1 MTIGAVLTL
10 VLQARENT
18 LRALQDSADDRTEAK
33 AAMAAAFETAN
44 RRLAA
49 DTLEVLRWSFIE
61 LATIMA
67 DLGIREHNR
76 AFQPAIRLIGQGYGD
91 QTAEDVARAFDQRRR
106 YLPDLTATVWGR
118 AERRERMLAN
128 LLDVVDADDR
138 MGAMD
143 MAGVLERMWA
153 PARQGPRWAWS
164 RMQILSPRGRAR
176 SRLGLLPPGSVRG
189 ESYVHLRLAR
199 TEIAGLQQRMAA
211 DRYAVQPWVTG
222 VEWTLSPAHPRLDIC
237 DDLADRNP
245 YPKDAVPPIPHPNC
259 LCVLVPAVMEPSRF
273 AARTEAWARGENEFL
288 DDYADWLGDRSF
300 LESYPMVEG
309 GGLRTWTGKDL
320 PEVPNDLRAIYETTR
335 WSPRIRV
342 STEAAEAW
350 DRVKGSLSAS
360 RGSVPPPAA
369 PPPTPVP
376 VVKALHEMNADEAVA
391 YLRNPVAGS
400 QAARKIRKLRHEIK
414 SLEARAKR
422 LDDEIVDTLKYKG
435 DQSPPV
441 SDRKASAA
449 PLIEQRDSMH
459 VDIIRKGYDIRAAMG
474 DLREEIMAPEPLS
487 NMQVVHELPKSWTA
501 AEKRL
506 ARRKT
511 DRGVRDFQRMVR
523 MPEGDDR
530 PHFYANVSKT
540 QKRANHSPEVG
551 MKDSSLH
558 ISTINVNL
566 DDPLSTHIHEWG
578 HALEWQDRA
587 RFERSVDFLQRRTQT
602 DSARRMRDLT
612 GNPNYDAHEIAIRD
626 DFADA
631 YTGKIYRGGS
641 ADVPFRY
648 RVSEELKEEFP
659 DAPDFVETF
668 VRSSEV
674 ASMGIQ
680 RMWENALGLLESDE
694 DMFRFVWQ
702 VLMER

>member
-259 LCVLVPAVMEPSRF
+259 LCVLVPAVMEPNRF

-320 PEVPNDLRAIYETTR
+320 PEVPKDLRAIYETTR

-350 DRVKGSLSAS
+350 DRVKSSLSAS

-391 YLRNPVAGS
+391 HLRAKG
-400 QAARKIRKLRHEIK
+400 REI
-414 SLEARAKR
+414 LELDKARAPIHAR
-422 LDDEIVDTLKYKG
+422 IQGINDEIAAAYDAGADVDDAVIDALY
-435 DQSPPV
+435 
-441 SDRKASAA
+441 DRTDRGWA
-449 PLIEQRDSMH
+449 E
-459 VDIIRKGYDIRAAMG
+459 
-474 DLREEIMAPEPLS
+474 LRELEKKANKLERELRESVLAPEPLS
-487 NMQVVHELPKSWTA
+487 DMQVEINIPKSWKKADREAALATA
-501 AEKRL
+501 RQ
-506 ARRKT
+506 
-511 DRGVRDFQRMVR
+511 GVRDFQRMVR
-523 MPEGDDR
+523 VPDGTGPQIVKQVDVDKR
-530 PHFYANVSKT
+530 T
-540 QKRANHSPEVG
+540 KRAYHLRMNDGQSVTHLNPNNDVG
-551 MKDSSLH
+551 
-558 ISTINVNL
+558 
-566 DDPLSTHIHEWG
+566 THIHEFG
-578 HALEWQDRA
+578 HMLENVDRD
-587 RFERSVDFLQRRTQT
+587 RFRRSVAFLQRRTEGEMPK
-602 DSARRMRDLT
+602 RLKDLT
-612 GNPNYDAHEIAIRD
+612 GNANYDAHEIAL
-626 DFADA
+626 ADLFKSP
-631 YTGKIYRGGS
+631 YTGKIYESGRR
-641 ADVPFRY
+641 AYTEPFRM
-648 RVSEELKEEFP
+648 RVEENHI
-659 DAPDFVETF
+659 VETQL
-668 VRSSEV
+668 RSSEI
-674 ASMGIQ
+674 ASMGLEAMYRDPLKFVLDDENFF
-680 RMWENALGLLESDE
+680 RMIWTEI
-694 DMFRFVWQ
+694 
-702 VLMER
+702 MERR